1 MENRPLHYYIV
12 YKTIN
17 LINSKFYV
25 GVHKI
30 SHKKDTYLGS
40 GKLLKKAIKKYGKEN
55 FVRETL
61 YSFNSESKAYKKEK
75 ELVNLEFVQDKNTYN
90 VTEGGNI
97 PPKATLQSTN
107 KALETKVKKYGSKMG
122 TLHTDEIRAKVLENS
137 LKKYGSVYGF
147 LNNETSRLKRE
158 KTLINRYGK
167 LAGQM
172 HTKEAR
178 FKSDSTKKKNRE
190 RDLLKEFPN
199 MNRNIVIYTL
209 ETGVLLWRGPLKG
222 VNKEFTPQKTF
233 YRNKKT
239 IRSVNKYLIGDKKY
253 FKLGGLKCIA
263 EFIN

>member
-172 HTKEAR
+172 HTK
-178 FKSDSTKKKNRE
+178 
-190 RDLLKEFPN
+190 
-199 MNRNIVIYTL
+199 IVIYTL